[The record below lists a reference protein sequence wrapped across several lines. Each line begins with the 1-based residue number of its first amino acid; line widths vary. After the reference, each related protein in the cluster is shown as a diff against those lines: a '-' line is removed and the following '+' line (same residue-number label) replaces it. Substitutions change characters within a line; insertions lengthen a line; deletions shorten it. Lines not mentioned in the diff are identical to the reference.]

1 MKKISSPL
9 IPLFVSLLLLMPLG
23 MNCLCAQTLSYE
35 ELVGRAERYLAH
47 SESDKKSM
55 LQGVL
60 NDVKT
65 AGAGDTYALSI
76 LQRALQEYVLSAEPT
91 DGIGLDVT
99 FLMTSPEM
107 NGSAEG
113 WSQTPT
119 LNYGEAEFYN
129 QAFDFYQTLSA
140 MRPGLYRF
148 NVEGFY
154 RNSMYNWNIAR
165 EGNAGCM
172 IYGNEME
179 APLLTLYDEPTG
191 AQFNNNTGG
200 YANSMADAQQ
210 VFNQGLYADNAVLFE
225 QNEAGE
231 MTVGL
236 RNRNTT
242 NGNWACFRR
251 FTLEYLGTR
260 PADSLNLIRTVRLRS
275 TNYQTSGAIV
285 PGECVD
291 ANTPLTHTAN
301 LGAGGRSNYW
311 YVCEVARKHYALR
324 NVATG
329 DYITYDAQRTDGD
342 YVRRYL
348 DMTPEVRGD
357 SSLWT
362 VTWDA
367 NGAAVLRNVKYPNH
381 LFDVRVNSWV
391 VGTYDRPGAPADNQ
405 TLFLYDTKG
414 EQVTELKNSNFQK
427 GVVSILFNGTPLIYD
442 RLGQSYFFPV
452 PDEILQS
459 GTFAAQVDYQLSEG
473 FSNLEVDGQK
483 PESGGV
489 CLFEG
494 LGDGPALTLRLT
506 QQGGD
511 VHESTLYLT
520 SLPVVE
526 INGTFG
532 TEYTY
537 GDIRVSDPM
546 GVFGADTTLT
556 ARIKWRGATTRYRN
570 KKQYAVKLYDDNGA
584 PTDVS
589 FFGLRADNNWILD
602 GMVIDKARMR
612 NRVVTDWWNDHG
624 AKPYYI
630 DKEPEALTG
639 TRGRFV
645 ELLLNGQY
653 AGLYCMTEKIDR
665 KQMKLKKYDDLKAG
679 TPEAIRGQLY
689 KASDW
694 SYAVFMGHNSDNNY
708 YPGTSPVGYNNN
720 SEVWDSYEV
729 KYPDLGDGQPVD
741 WAELYNAVNFVCTA
755 TDEEFIAQ
763 VGTYF
768 DLPPL
773 VDYYVLMEVI
783 LSADNHGKNMY
794 WGIRNRHKNLM
805 LTLALWDLDSTC
817 GRRWDAS
824 EVRAEQ
830 DYTEYITYMEHGD
843 FNLFRRLKACNV
855 DNFDEAIRMRYKA
868 LRAGSLHTDSLMNR
882 FLTYKEQ
889 FDRAGASTREEE
901 RWSNMDIGV
910 IDFDD
915 EMDYLNSWFTTRLNY
930 LDEAWDIASLP
941 DPVPDGI
948 EDVESGRGTLRAWAE
963 AGTLVAEATAPCQLH
978 VLDLSGRTVM
988 LRTLPVGKTRVG
1000 RLPQG
1005 VYLVNGQ
1012 KIVIR

>member
-1 MKKISSPL
+1 M
-9 IPLFVSLLLLMPLG
+9 LLTVLAA
-23 MNCLCAQTLSYE
+23 NELCAQTLSYE
-35 ELVGRAERYLAH
+35 TLVQRAERYLAH
-47 SESDKKSM
+47 SESSNKGM
-55 LQGVL
+55 LQGAL
-60 NDVKT
+60 NEAKA
-65 AGAGDTYALSI
+65 AGAGDVSALNM
-76 LQRALQEYVLSAEPT
+76 LQRALQEYVQSAEPT
-91 DGIGLDVT
+91 DGIGFDVT
-99 FLMTSPEM
+99 FLMSAPEM
-107 NGSAEG
+107 NGSAAG

-119 LNYGEAEFYN
+119 LNYGEAEVYN
-129 QAFDFYQTLSA
+129 QAFDFYQTLSG

-154 RNSMYNWNIAR
+154 RNSLYNWNIAR

-179 APLLTLYDEPTG
+179 APLLTLYDEPAG
-191 AQFNNNTGG
+191 AQFSNNTGG

-210 VFNQGLYADNAVLFE
+210 VFDQGLYAGNAVLFE
-225 QNEAGE
+225 QDETGE

-236 RNRNTT
+236 RNRNTA

-251 FTLEYLGTR
+251 FTLEYLGR
-260 PADSLNLIRTVRLRS
+260 QAADSLNLIRTVRLRS
-275 TNYQTSGAIV
+275 TNYQQSGGIV
-285 PGECVD
+285 PGECAD
-291 ANTPLTHTAN
+291 ANTPLHHTEN
-301 LGAGGRSNYW
+301 LGTGGRSHYW
-311 YVCEVARKHYALR
+311 YVCEVASKCYALR

-348 DMTPEVRGD
+348 DMTPELRGD

-362 VTWDA
+362 VKWAAD
-367 NGAAVLRNVKYPNH
+367 GSAVLRNVKYPNH

-391 VGTYDRPGAPADNQ
+391 VGTYDNAGTAANNQ
-405 TLFLYDTKG
+405 TLYLYDTKG
-414 EQVTELKNSNFQK
+414 ERVTELKNSSFHK
-427 GVVSILFNGTPLIYD
+427 GVASLALNGTPLIYD
-442 RLGQSYFFPV
+442 RLGECYFLSI
-452 PDEILQS
+452 PDDVLQS
-459 GTFAAQVDYQLSEG
+459 GTFAAQVDYQLQDG
-473 FSNLEVDGQK
+473 FSGLEIGGHL
-483 PESGGV
+483 PGSGEV
-489 CLFEG
+489 CVFENFQYG
-494 LGDGPALTLRLT
+494 EGIPLCLN
-506 QQGGD
+506 QEGGD

-520 SLPVVE
+520 SLPIVE

-546 GVFGADTTLT
+546 GAFGADTTIT

-570 KKQYAVKLYDDNGA
+570 KKQYAVKLYDCHGA

-612 NRVVTDWWNDHG
+612 NRVVTDWWNDNG
-624 AKPYYI
+624 AKPYYF

-639 TRGRFV
+639 TRGQFV

-665 KQMKLKKYDDLKAG
+665 KQMKLKKYDEQKAG

-694 SYAVFMGHNSDNNY
+694 SYAVFMGHHSDRNY
-708 YPGTSPVGYNNN
+708 YPGTSPVDYDNN

-741 WAELYNAVNFVCTA
+741 WAELYNAVNFVCTS
-755 TDEEFIAQ
+755 TDEEFTAR
-763 VGTYF
+763 VSTYF

-773 VDYYVLMEVI
+773 VDYYVLMEAI
-783 LSADNHGKNMY
+783 LSVDNHGKNMY
-794 WGIRNRHKNLM
+794 WGVRNRNKSIM

-824 EVRAEQ
+824 EVGAEQ
-830 DYTEYITYMEHGD
+830 DYTDYITRSEHGD

-855 DNFDEAIRMRYKA
+855 DNFNDAIRMRYKE
-868 LRAGSLHTDSLMNR
+868 LRAGALHTDSLMNR
-882 FLTYKEQ
+882 FLSYKEL
-889 FDRAGASTREEE
+889 FDRSGAATREET
-901 RWSNMDIGV
+901 RWSYMDIGV
-910 IDFDD
+910 IDFND
-915 EMDYLNSWFTTRLNY
+915 EMNYLHRWFTTRLNF

-941 DPVPDGI
+941 DPVPNSI
-948 EDVESGRGTLRAWAE
+948 EGVTGTTGTLRAWAE
-963 AGTLVAEATAPCQLH
+963 LGTLVVETSASQQIR
-978 VLDLSGRTVM
+978 VLDMSGRMVM
-988 LRTLPVGKTRVG
+988 QRVVPAGKTRVG

-1005 VYLVNGQ
+1005 VYMVNHQ
-1012 KIVIR
+1012 KVVVR